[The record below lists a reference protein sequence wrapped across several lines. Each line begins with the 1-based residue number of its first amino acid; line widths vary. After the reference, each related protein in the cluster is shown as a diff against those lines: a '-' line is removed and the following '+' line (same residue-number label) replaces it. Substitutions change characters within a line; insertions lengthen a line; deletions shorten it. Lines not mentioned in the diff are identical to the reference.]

1 MHPRTHCKHVA
12 PICGCNVAVVLETQ
26 THCTICS
33 AHRECNAKCGQRR
46 GPTAKLIAL
55 ICENNAVEQTAGS
68 NALKTRTHCKAHS
81 TYLRKQGSGADC
93 KHGHTETCSTYFL
106 AQRCSGNGNSNTFA
120 KLVAPI
126 CQRIAAILTQT
137 QAHSK
142 DQNAYLRM
150 QCNVSDGNDRDT
162 AAKVIARICTC
173 KAAFLTATSII
184 LHNYV
189 RLFAE
194 PVQFH

>member
-1 MHPRTHCKHVA
+1 M
-12 PICGCNVAVVLETQ
+12 ITQ
-26 THCTICS
+26 R
-33 AHRECNAKCGQRR
+33 HRIV
-46 GPTAKLIAL
+46 AKLAAF
-55 ICENNAVEQTAGS
+55 ICECVAARATE
-68 NALKTRTHCKAHS
+68 TRTHCKAHS
-81 TYLRKQGSGADC
+81 TYLRNQGSGADC

-162 AAKVIARICTC
+162 AVKVIARICTC
-173 KAAFLTATSII
+173 NAAFLTATSII

-194 PVQFH
+194 PVQFHWRQTQAHCKVQSAYLHTQCNVSDS